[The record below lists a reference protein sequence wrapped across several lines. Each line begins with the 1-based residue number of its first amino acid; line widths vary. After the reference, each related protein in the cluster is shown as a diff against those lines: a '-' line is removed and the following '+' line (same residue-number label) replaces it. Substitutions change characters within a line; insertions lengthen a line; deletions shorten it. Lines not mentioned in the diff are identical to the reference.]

1 MSEKTIAID
10 ANSLEEA
17 VERPL
22 RDVAQPASGWQKFET
37 EKLELWLPDSYV
49 GGDPRRDLRSIIER
63 SPKLG
68 PMYQLV
74 SKAVDSPRSEE
85 EWRRRFA
92 KDQTKGKTKDGAVE
106 FFFRAFDY
114 DVESLHHDR
123 FPYVHVLRE
132 KVGLLRRGEP
142 LPTYLLK
149 SMNSLSSEFR
159 ASAVEQSIVRLGPY
173 EAGRLVIEIAQKKKL
188 LGSTSPGMWQLSY
201 AIKGRQEFWLLQYSA
216 AIEDRDRVLPI
227 FEQSAST
234 LRLKEIDAA

>member
-1 MSEKTIAID
+1 MSEKTTDID

-17 VERPL
+17 LERPL
-22 RDVAQPASGWQKFET
+22 RDVAQPDPGWQKFET

-49 GGDPRRDLRSIIER
+49 GGDPRRDLRSIVER

-74 SKAVDSPRSEE
+74 SKAVDSPRGEE

-92 KDQTKGKTKDGAVE
+92 KEWTKGKTKDGAVE
-106 FFFRAFDY
+106 FFFRAFDSG
-114 DVESLHHDR
+114 VESLHHDR
-123 FPYVHVLRE
+123 SVHVLRE
-132 KVGLLRRGEP
+132 KVGLLGR
-142 LPTYLLK
+142 
-149 SMNSLSSEFR
+149 R
-159 ASAVEQSIVRLGPY
+159 ASLRSYLSKGMNVFVSSRSPSPVLEQSIVRLGPY

-216 AIEDRDRVLPI
+216 AIDDRDRALPI

-234 LRLKEIDAA
+234 LRLKEVDAA